1 MLHFGNRVFSRM
13 SPSSK
18 KRSVSIRLR
27 LEPDLLERIDKLAGE
42 RGRQHFIEE
51 SVLWRL
57 DQELPPFIME
67 LIEDVNELKE
77 RVAHLE
83 NIQSTSVFLDEL
95 NTVAKTQICRDQLDR
110 SILEY
115 FLKNDGATT
124 PELAKDL
131 SSNRRTI
138 LDRIAKL
145 NERAKNL
152 IGVEV
157 LKYEKGFS
165 KGKRGAW
172 WLEHHSK
179 IVS

>member
-1 MLHFGNRVFSRM
+1 M

-18 KRSVSIRLR
+18 KGPVSIRLR
-27 LEPDLLERIDKLAGE
+27 LEPELLERIDKLAGE
-42 RGRQHFIEE
+42 RGRQRFIEE
-51 SVLWRL
+51 SIIWRL
-57 DQELPPFIME
+57 DQELPPYIME
-67 LIEDVNELKE
+67 MIVDVNQLKE

-83 NIQSTSVFLDEL
+83 NMQSTSSFLAEL
-95 NTVAKTQICRDQLDR
+95 NAVATTQVCRDQLDR
-110 SILEY
+110 NILEY

-124 PELAKDL
+124 PELAKNL
-131 SSNRRTI
+131 SSNRRTV

-145 NERAKNL
+145 NERALSL

-157 LKYEKGFS
+157 LRYEKGIL

-172 WLEHHSK
+172 WLEHRSK